1 MHSQRNFVCTS
12 APNMGIVKLLGNN
25 IAHVVQTIAP
35 AVHVQTQL
43 LLDSL

>member
-1 MHSQRNFVCTS
+1 
-12 APNMGIVKLLGNN
+12 MGIVKLLGNN